1 MLDEAHFEVVRLL
14 EGVRL
19 DAPDKVGRL
28 RLEALDESA
37 DGHLELRGGGGRPLE
52 RRPARVALGE
62 QLLHDRMPALEHGLR
77 QSPHEQVVVLVEEP
91 GRAVRHPAGVVLDPA
106 FAHQSKRTGL
116 GNTSQRVTRRWPSFG
131 RESGLFR

>member
-14 EGVRL
+14 ERVRL
-19 DAPDKVGRL
+19 DAADKVGRL
-28 RLEALDESA
+28 GLEALDERV

-62 QLLHDRMPALEHGLR
+62 QLLHDRVAALEHGLR

-106 FAHQSKRTGL
+106 VRMSIKARG
-116 GNTSQRVTRRWPSFG
+116 
-131 RESGLFR
+131 